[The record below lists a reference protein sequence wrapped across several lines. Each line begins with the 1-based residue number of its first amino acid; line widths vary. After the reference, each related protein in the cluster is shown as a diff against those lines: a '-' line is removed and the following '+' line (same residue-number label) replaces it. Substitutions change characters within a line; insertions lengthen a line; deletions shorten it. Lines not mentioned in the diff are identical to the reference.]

1 MFTKF
6 SLVAGAAFI
15 GLSTSPAAAQQVCTS
30 VPGYNNSVP
39 GMAPG
44 PYSLACGTATAYG
57 EASTAVGQLANAP
70 VSGGVAVGYDAVALG
85 VNGVALGQGSNAVS
99 QNSVSIGQGSWAN
112 GTNSV
117 AVGPGAANNTFSNS
131 VAIGAWT
138 QNTAANQVAVGNRT
152 VSGVN
157 AGAVSAVSTD
167 AVNGAQLFATNNE
180 VAGLQAGLSTT
191 NTQVTGLQ
199 SGLSATNTQMAGLQS
214 GLSVTNT
221 QVAGLQSGLAATNN
235 QLAGLQSGMSA
246 LDLRIEAL
254 EQIAFDLDAGFQRV
268 DRKIDG
274 STAVAIAMSGNAFL
288 PDKKVNITGNVGSY
302 RGAWAGAL
310 QAAVIVSPS
319 TAFNAAIAKNFNR
332 RGGVGT
338 RAGFTFGW

>member
-6 SLVAGAAFI
+6 NLAAGATFI
-15 GLSTSPAAAQQVCTS
+15 ALSVSPAAAQQVCTS
-30 VPGYNNSVP
+30 VPGPNNTIP
-39 GMAPG
+39 GSGPG
-44 PYSLACGTATAYG
+44 PYSVACGAATAYG
-57 EASTAVGQLANAP
+57 EASTAIGTFATAP
-70 VSGGVAVGYDAVALG
+70 VSGGVAVGYDAIASG

-117 AVGPGAANNTFSNS
+117 AVGPGAANNAFSNS

-138 QNTAANQVAVGNRT
+138 QNSAANQVAVGNRT
-152 VSGVN
+152 VSGVT

-167 AVNGAQLFATNNE
+167 AVNGAQLFETNNR
-180 VAGLQAGLSTT
+180 
-191 NTQVTGLQ
+191 
-199 SGLSATNTQMAGLQS
+199 
-214 GLSVTNT
+214 
-221 QVAGLQSGLAATNN
+221 
-235 QLAGLQSGMSA
+235 LAGLQSGMSA
-246 LDLRIEAL
+246 MDLRLEAIEAF
-254 EQIAFDLDAGFQRV
+254 AFDLGESFGRV
-268 DRKIDG
+268 DRKIEG

-310 QAAVIVSPS
+310 QVAAIVSP
-319 TAFNAAIAKNFNR
+319 NAALNAGIAKNFNR